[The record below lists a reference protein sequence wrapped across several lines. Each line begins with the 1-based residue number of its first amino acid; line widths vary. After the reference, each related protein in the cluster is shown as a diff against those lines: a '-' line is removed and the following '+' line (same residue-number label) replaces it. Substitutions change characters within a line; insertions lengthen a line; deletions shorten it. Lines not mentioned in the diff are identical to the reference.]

1 MTRKHSEVRF
11 HQLSVRRVTSEL
23 SRRLNGLRLKRKQ
36 SLNQTVL
43 DLLSEAVGLRPAPW
57 TDRYTQGST
66 ADARSL
72 QGALKD
78 MRKVDPRD
86 WV

>member
-1 MTRKHSEVRF
+1 L

-23 SRRLNGLRLKRKQ
+23 SKRLNNLSEKRSQ

-43 DLLSEAVGLRPAPW
+43 DLLSAAVGLEAPSW
-57 TDRYTQGST
+57 TERYTQGSPT
-66 ADARSL
+66 DLRTIDRAV
-72 QGALKD
+72 KE
-78 MRKVDPRD
+78 MRRVDPRD

>member
-1 MTRKHSEVRF
+1 MKRKHSGARF

-23 SRRLNGLRLKRKQ
+23 SRRLNELRLKRNQ

-43 DLLSEAVGLRPAPW
+43 DLLSEAVGLRATPW
-57 TDRYTQGST
+57 TDRYTTGS
-66 ADARSL
+66 ASEAQSVERAVKEL
-72 QGALKD
+72 
-78 MRKVDPRD
+78 RKVDPRD